1 MNTFVIDLKKGVSY
15 SNPYINKFSHEFDS
29 VEFVIDGDDMLN
41 DCAFAVVYFIEGN
54 TGMTMENGG
63 SLTKEYN
70 NDGKISLIWTL
81 DRSVSCDD
89 GVVLY
94 QVVAYKQQDGNIT
107 AVWYSPQG
115 RIVVGDSIDTT
126 EYETLQIGS
135 EPSLV
140 SQFLVMANSNKTDI
154 DILKESINTLE
165 QTANQLDEKTHQN
178 AQSIMLN
185 SENISSLNNK
195 TDAMDSELSKVG
207 DIANSNT
214 QSIIANREDI
224 SNLNVKVKSIDSE
237 LSNVKQ
243 TAYSNNDEILIHQSR
258 LDEADNSINNIN
270 SNISDIISRVESNKT
285 NINQNLD
292 KINDTRSIAADNQ
305 KNINANSKS
314 IADVSILVDGVVSD
328 LNGKVDKIEGMGL
341 SQNSFTDGDKQLLE
355 SVNKKPG
362 IITDNGGEVFNDYT
376 SNVAGG
382 RYTTAKGKGTVAASD
397 VVYEVKNIAFN
408 GYDANVIIVND
419 KESLSNIKIGDVI
432 SGEFEYDIDIG
443 GFVEPGGT
451 KQFTAKVV
459 SIDYE
464 EVKLDKAVASSNLNP
479 WIVKSSSVTGTR
491 YNIQNVDGMYNIED
505 DDGRYLHITG
515 NGESDANRSNA
526 YTLDKNGVAWFKGGI
541 KTGGNS
547 ETEGVNVCSD
557 KRFTYAP
564 QLEITVEEAVN
575 TITINEINGIS
586 LADYNYTAIKCV
598 VENAVLETAGP
609 NAQVTVYVNSKAYDT
624 YQTPMGSPTTFINAN
639 TKRYWSCYTD
649 IKSGLLLSAANSTT
663 NETWT
668 SPYNMPINSQNLHL
682 KDKIEY
688 LNISILMGETF
699 PIGTKF
705 RLWFK

>member
-54 TGMTMENGG
+54 TGMAMENGG
-63 SLTKEYN
+63 SVTKEYN
-70 NDGKISLIWTL
+70 SENGKISLIWTL
-81 DRSVSCDD
+81 DRRVSCDD

-94 QVVAYKQQDGNIT
+94 QVVAYKQQDGSIS

-165 QTANQLDEKTHQN
+165 QTANQLDEKTYQN

-214 QSIIANREDI
+214 QSITLNEQSI
-224 SNLNVKVKSIDSE
+224 SSIQTKVKSIDSE

-314 IADVSILVDGVVSD
+314 INDVSILVDGVVSD
-328 LNGKVDKIEGMGL
+328 LNGKVDKVEGMGL
-341 SQNSFTDGDKQLLE
+341 SQNSFTDSDKQLLE

-464 EVKLDKAVASSNLNP
+464 EVRLDRAVASSNLNP

-505 DDGRYLHITG
+505 TDCRYLHITG
-515 NGESDANRSNA
+515 NGESDANRGNA

-541 KTGGNS
+541 KIGGIGQDDGIDVDTRKWEMLQSKEIAEQDGELS
-547 ETEGVNVCSD
+547 ELRITFPEGYKEYVVSLE
-557 KRFTYAP
+557 RTAP
-564 QLEITVEEAVN
+564 TASSN
-575 TITINEINGIS
+575 TIIYPYGKKADGNGELTAFWDYYEGSNASHYEFSFLSMGLNTDNYIKLDGYIYALNQPVKGKPQTMKTSGWIN
-586 LADYNYTAIKCV
+586 
-598 VENAVLETAGP
+598 
-609 NAQVTVYVNSKAYDT
+609 
-624 YQTPMGSPTTFINAN
+624 
-639 TKRYWSCYTD
+639 
-649 IKSGLLLSAANSTT
+649 
-663 NETWT
+663 
-668 SPYNMPINSQNLHL
+668 
-682 KDKIEY
+682 
-688 LNISILMGETF
+688 
-699 PIGTKF
+699 IGTYGNKVSS
-705 RLWFK
+705 WHSVTFKTKLNVGSKYKVWGCK

>member
-15 SNPYINKFSHEFDS
+15 ASPYINKFSHEFDS
-29 VEFVIDGDDMLN
+29 VEFVIDGDDSLK

-81 DRSVSCDD
+81 GRCVSCDD

-94 QVVAYKQQDGNIT
+94 QVVAYKQQDGSIS

-165 QTANQLDEKTHQN
+165 HTANQLEEKTYQN
-178 AQSIMLN
+178 TQSIMQN
-185 SENISSLNNK
+185 TENISSLNNK
-195 TDAMDSELSKVG
+195 AEIMDSELSKISDV
-207 DIANSNT
+207 ANSNT
-214 QSIIANREDI
+214 QSITDNEQSI
-224 SNLNVKVKSIDSE
+224 SLIQTKVKSIDSD

-243 TAYSNNDEILIHQSR
+243 TTYSNNDEILIQQSR
-258 LDEADNSINNIN
+258 LDEAYNSINNIN
-270 SNISDIISRVESNKT
+270 SNISDIINRVENNKT

-314 IADVSILVDGVVSD
+314 INDVSILVDGVVSD
-328 LNGKVDKIEGMGL
+328 LNGKVDKVEGMGL
-341 SQNSFTDGDKQLLE
+341 SQNSFTDSDKQLLE

-382 RYTTAKGKGTVAASD
+382 RYTTAKGKGTIAASD

-419 KESLSNIKIGDVI
+419 EESLSNIKIGDVI

-459 SIDYE
+459 SLDYE
-464 EVKLDKAVASSNLNP
+464 EVRLDRPVASSNLNP
-479 WIVKSSSVTGTR
+479 WVVKSSSVTGTR
-491 YNIQNVDGMYNIED
+491 YNIQNVDGMFNTKD
-505 DDGRYLHITG
+505 ADGRYLHITG
-515 NGESDANRSNA
+515 NGESDANRGNA
-526 YTLDKNGVAWFKGGI
+526 YTLDKNGVAWFKGGVKVGGTGQDDGEMLGI
-541 KTGGNS
+541 KVNDYFKSHVPQIDITTTEMLKTLQIDYIGEKPISDFGFTTMKVVIANNPESVSENSGSVYVRVNSSSAQNYISSPGALITAASQSYWGGYINLKDGMFLSGQSVQNSVYGRTSIMMQTCTDDAIKHKIISSVHITVTNS
-547 ETEGVNVCSD
+547 EL
-557 KRFTYAP
+557 P
-564 QLEITVEEAVN
+564 
-575 TITINEINGIS
+575 
-586 LADYNYTAIKCV
+586 
-598 VENAVLETAGP
+598 AGTRI
-609 NAQVTVYVNSKAYDT
+609 Q
-624 YQTPMGSPTTFINAN
+624 I
-639 TKRYWSCYTD
+639 W
-649 IKSGLLLSAANSTT
+649 
-663 NETWT
+663 
-668 SPYNMPINSQNLHL
+668 L
-682 KDKIEY
+682 K
-688 LNISILMGETF
+688 
-699 PIGTKF
+699 
-705 RLWFK
+705 

>member
-1 MNTFVIDLKKGVSY
+1 MMNTFVIDLKKGVSY
-15 SNPYINKFSHEFDS
+15 SNPYINKFSNEFDS
-29 VEFVIDGDDMLN
+29 VEFVIDGDDSLK

-54 TGMTMENGG
+54 TGMAMENGG
-63 SLTKEYN
+63 SVTKEYN
-70 NDGKISLIWTL
+70 SENGKISLIWTL
-81 DRSVSCDD
+81 DRRVSCDE

-94 QVVAYKQQDGNIT
+94 QVVAYKQQDGSIS

-178 AQSIMLN
+178 AQSIMMN

-195 TDAMDSELSKVG
+195 TDAMDSELSKVN

-214 QSIIANREDI
+214 QNITANREDI

-237 LSNVKQ
+237 LLNVKQ
-243 TAYSNNDEILIHQSR
+243 TAHSNNDDILRQQIQM
-258 LDEADNSINNIN
+258 DEFDNSINNIN
-270 SNISDIISRVESNKT
+270 SNISDIISRVENNKT

-292 KINDTRSIAADNQ
+292 KINDTRSIAVENQ
-305 KNINANSKS
+305 ENINVNSKS

-328 LNGKVDKIEGMGL
+328 LNGKVDKVEGMGL
-341 SQNSFTDGDKQLLE
+341 SQNSFTDSDKQLVE

-362 IITDNGGEVFNDYT
+362 IITDNGGEVFNDYS

-419 KESLSNIKIGDVI
+419 KESLANIKIGDVI

-464 EVKLDKAVASSNLNP
+464 EVRLDRAVASSNLNP

-505 DDGRYLHITG
+505 TDGRYIHITG
-515 NGESDANRSNA
+515 NGESDATRSNA
-526 YTLDKNGVAWFKGGI
+526 YTLDKNGVAWFKGGVKVGGTCQDDGTMLTSSENLELLGEVTLEEEALTIVISADMEGNPFELEELYAYI
-541 KTGGNS
+541 KIPKT
-547 ETEGVNVCSD
+547 TAGVQPYIYFAPGTTCYRMISKLTADSYIVIRW
-557 KRFTYAP
+557 KREEIIAKISTFQYTTWSSKDSYIV
-564 QLEITVEEAVN
+564 EITN
-575 TITINEINGIS
+575 
-586 LADYNYTAIKCV
+586 
-598 VENAVLETAGP
+598 
-609 NAQVTVYVNSKAYDT
+609 
-624 YQTPMGSPTTFINAN
+624 
-639 TKRYWSCYTD
+639 
-649 IKSGLLLSAANSTT
+649 
-663 NETWT
+663 
-668 SPYNMPINSQNLHL
+668 
-682 KDKIEY
+682 
-688 LNISILMGETF
+688 NISVNQLRIQEFTSSF
-699 PIGTKF
+699 PIGTKVLLKG
-705 RLWFK
+705 RRVNK